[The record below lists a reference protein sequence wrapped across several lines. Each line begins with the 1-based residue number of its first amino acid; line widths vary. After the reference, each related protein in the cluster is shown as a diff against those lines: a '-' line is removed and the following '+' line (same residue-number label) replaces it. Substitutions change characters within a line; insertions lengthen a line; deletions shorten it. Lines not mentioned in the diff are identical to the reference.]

1 MNEQRLLILDDDAM
15 IGQMISYIATSM
27 GMAAKTTT
35 TAEAF
40 FKTFEEWQPERI
52 ALDLVMPDMDG
63 VQVLAEL
70 AKRHCQAH
78 IIITSGVGPRVL
90 DAAHRSAREHGL
102 SIVGVL
108 SKPFSPVA
116 LRKLLLAKPE
126 GSTFKQPAASESPA
140 EEHDIGADE
149 IAEAISNNE
158 LSLVY
163 QPKVH
168 CKNGLLHGFEA
179 LARWNSPRFG
189 PVPPGRFIP
198 VAEAN
203 GLMDEL
209 TGVVI
214 DQGLNWYA
222 GELLPAVRSGSGESR
237 NDDDLP
243 NLSLNLSAR
252 TLGDAS
258 FVERV
263 AASCVQLGIPPQ
275 QLVFELT
282 ETSAM
287 EDPVASLDLLT
298 RLRMKGFQLSID
310 DFGTGYSSML
320 QLVRLPFSEI
330 KVDCSFVMK
339 SSSSEESRA
348 VIRSIVELGH
358 SLGLRA
364 TAEGV
369 EDAEALKYLTEIGC
383 DLAQGY
389 YISRPLS
396 PADAITWVRQG
407 GR

>member
-1 MNEQRLLILDDDAM
+1 MSEQRLLILDDDAM
-15 IGQMISYIATSM
+15 IGQMISYIATSI
-27 GMAAKTTT
+27 GMSARTTT

-40 FKTFEEWQPERI
+40 FEIFEEWQPDRI

-70 AKRHCQAH
+70 ARRRCQAH

-102 SIVGVL
+102 SILGVL
-108 SKPFSPVA
+108 SKPFSPTA
-116 LRKLLLAKPE
+116 LRKLLLEA
-126 GSTFKQPAASESPA
+126 TDNQPFRRAAA
-140 EEHDIGADE
+140 GAVGQDIGVE
-149 IAEAISNNE
+149 EVAEAIKNRE
-158 LSLVY
+158 MSLVY

-179 LARWNSPRFG
+179 LVRWNSSRHG
-189 PVPPGRFIP
+189 LVSPGRFIP
-198 VAEAN
+198 IAESN
-203 GLMDEL
+203 NLMSEL
-209 TGVVI
+209 TDLI
-214 DQGLNWYA
+214 IEMSLSWYA
-222 GELLPAVRSGSGESR
+222 RELMPAVRSKPGTVGNGE
-237 NDDDLP
+237 DMP
-243 NLSLNLSAR
+243 NLSINLSAR
-252 TLGDAS
+252 TMGDTS

-263 AASCVQLGIPPQ
+263 TSSCQALDIPPQ
-275 QLVFELT
+275 QLIFELT

-287 EDPVASLDLLT
+287 EDPVTALDLLT

-330 KVDCSFVMK
+330 KVDRSFVMTAK
-339 SSSSEESRA
+339 SSEESRA

-358 SLGLRA
+358 GLGLRA

-369 EDAEALKYLTEIGC
+369 EDATALKYLTTIGC
-383 DLAQGY
+383 DLAQGF

-396 PADAITWVRQG
+396 PADAVTWVRQG
-407 GR
+407 RA